1 MLWLYWQQHKADSA
15 ETASIRRYLERRA
28 AHRTLGETIVEAE
41 RLADAYYRLEVAL
54 QGNPP
59 QANAVTSQPRS

>member
-15 ETASIRRYLERRA
+15 ETQSIRRYLERRA
-28 AHRTLGETIVEAE
+28 AQRTLCETIVEAE

-59 QANAVTSQPRS
+59 QEIAVASRPRS